1 MKNYLVV
8 ITFDDPFPKES
19 SYTIAKVSNIAM
31 GAYKAIKLFRAE
43 NKGRRIKNLKISV
56 TQL

>member
-8 ITFDDPFPKES
+8 ITFDDPFPKEF
-19 SYTIAKVSNIAM
+19 SYTIAKISNIAM
-31 GAYKAIKLFRAE
+31 GAYRTIKLFRAE
-43 NKGRRIKNLKISV
+43 NKGRRVKNLKINI